1 MDEREDGIQASHPLA
16 MEEGKLRERENQ
28 KSLAVQEWLFAVVK
42 SNRMKCRARDGAQNY
57 PLVLK
62 LPPLLLAYMCVC
74 WLCEHGVAWFCHSST
89 SAV

>member
-57 PLVLK
+57 PLVLTTS
-62 LPPLLLAYMCVC
+62 PAPCIHVCVLA
-74 WLCEHGVAWFCHSST
+74 L
-89 SAV
+89 